1 MNLSMFYYMGIAR
14 RMSLAILTSR
24 PLILGSQ
31 GSFIWKQRKSQ
42 RNVATNV
49 FCLCKLQYFLE
60 NSILTVTR
68 QAFLEI
74 GTWQAPISFPTI
86 VMSARISKESKIKSP
101 LFSHKM
107 NPLLIKF
114 VRSRWLDIA
123 SLLFCYFIDLAFF
136 SVHKYRKRHL
146 SLGAHVIIISR
157 HSNKVM
163 CSF

>member
-1 MNLSMFYYMGIAR
+1 M
-14 RMSLAILTSR
+14 
-24 PLILGSQ
+24 
-31 GSFIWKQRKSQ
+31 
-42 RNVATNV
+42 ATNV
-49 FCLCKLQYFLE
+49 FCLGKLQYSLE
-60 NSILTVTR
+60 NSILTVIR

-86 VMSARISKESKIKSP
+86 VMSARISKEYKIKSP

-107 NPLLIKF
+107 SPLLIKF

-123 SLLFCYFIDLAFF
+123 SLLLLMLLFCYFIDLAFS
-136 SVHKYRKRHL
+136 SVHKYRKRRL

-157 HSNKVM
+157 HFNNVT